1 MTFYNNLN
9 KIFKTFLLLFSFSL
23 TFYFMNLLKENP
35 ENIFFQILTFVLIF
49 ITLFQIFNFTDLK
62 IYTRIFLGL
71 GLGII
76 AGIFSGDIITVF
88 YPVGK
93 VFIRLIKMIVVPLVF
108 ASLLVGTAGLNDI
121 KKLGRIGIKTL
132 SFYIV
137 STALAITI
145 GLTFA
150 NIINPGDSIPEDIKS
165 ALNSSYE
172 QTAREKVSNTNDY
185 PSTID
190 MLLDIIPENPARAMA
205 DGRMLQIIFF
215 ALMSGIALTFVQDNR
230 RDAVLRFFAGVTD
243 VTIALVHMIMKLA
256 PYGVFALIAFVM
268 ARYGSEIILTLLS
281 YFLTTIISLII
292 HALIFNSLIIQ
303 FFSNLSVKEFWV
315 GIIPA
320 LLVAFSTSSS
330 SATLPVTMECA
341 EKNLN
346 IKPEI
351 ASFVLPL
358 GSTINMDGTAIFQGV
373 SAIFIANVYSM
384 DLTMIDQLTIILT
397 ATLASIGTAG
407 APQVGIIMLTLVL
420 ESIGIP
426 LEGIALILG
435 VERFLDMSRTMVNVT
450 SDLSCSAFISKLE

>member
-23 TFYFMNLLKENP
+23 TIIFVNLLKENP

-93 VFIRLIKMIVVPLVF
+93 IFIRLIKMIVVPLVF
-108 ASLLVGTAGLNDI
+108 SSLLVGTAGLNDI

-172 QTAREKVSNTNDY
+172 QTAREKVVNTNDNS
-185 PSTID
+185 STID
-190 MLLDIIPENPARAMA
+190 ILLDIIPENPARAMA

-215 ALMSGIALTFVQDNR
+215 ALMSGIALTYIQDNR
-230 RDAVLRFFAGVTD
+230 RDAVLRFFEGVTD
-243 VTIALVHMIMKLA
+243 VTISLVHMIMKLA
-256 PYGVFALIAFVM
+256 PYGVFALIAFVI
-268 ARYGSEIILTLLS
+268 ARYGSEIILTLFS
-281 YFLTTIISLII
+281 YFLTTIIALII
-292 HALIFNSLIIQ
+292 HALVFNSLIIQ

-320 LLVAFSTSSS
+320 LLVAFSSSSS

>member
-121 KKLGRIGIKTL
+121 KKLGRIGLKTL

-145 GLTFA
+145 GLTIA
-150 NIINPGDSIPEDIKS
+150 NIVNPGDSIPEDIKS

-215 ALMSGIALTFVQDNR
+215 ALMSGIALTYVQDNR
-230 RDAVLRFFAGVTD
+230 RDAVLQFFAGVTD

-268 ARYGSEIILTLLS
+268 ARYGSEIILTLFS
-281 YFLTTIISLII
+281 YFLTTIIALII
-292 HALIFNSLIIQ
+292 HALIFNSMIIQ
-303 FFSNLSVKEFWV
+303 FFSNISVKEFWV

-320 LLVAFSTSSS
+320 LLVAFTTSSS